1 MKFNLF
7 TRILALLKILFRET
21 LDLVYKRK
29 CVRCGCA
36 INNGI
41 VCKTCVKDVEN
52 LSYFAQGI
60 INGFPVYSVFYYT
73 GFIKSLIHSLKFKHN
88 KICACY
94 AAKYLFDYI
103 KNIKDVDFSNALII
117 PVSTHKKNFYKRGYN
132 NVYEIGLELSKL
144 TGFKINNDVLIKTK
158 YTKPQF
164 EMNYN
169 QRRKNVKN
177 SFYLKD
183 FSHEGLIILLDDIVT
198 TGSTLETITSLF
210 KEKGFSNLIC
220 LTLSKTKLNK

>member
-7 TRILALLKILFRET
+7 TRILALLKILFKEI

-29 CVRCGCA
+29 CVGCGCA
-36 INNGI
+36 INSGI

-52 LSYFAQGI
+52 LSCFAQGI

-103 KNIKDVDFSNALII
+103 KNIKGVDFSNVLII

-169 QRRKNVKN
+169 QRRKNVSN
-177 SFYLKD
+177 TFYLKD